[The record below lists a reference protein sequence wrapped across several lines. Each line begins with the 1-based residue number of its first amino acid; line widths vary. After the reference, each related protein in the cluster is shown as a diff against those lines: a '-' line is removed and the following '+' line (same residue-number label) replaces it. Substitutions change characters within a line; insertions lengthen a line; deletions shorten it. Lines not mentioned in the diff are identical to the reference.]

1 MKVLNKKF
9 PGCFMAG
16 TIPRSCFSPPTERKG
31 KKPKSPSQVAE
42 NVGLEWYTPE
52 RIFSTCHLKISFKE
66 ILALVIFLKVELQ
79 YECRKC
85 SAFKCS
91 FEMLPEFILKGE
103 TIRTDVYMMRCAIC
117 YHL

>member
-31 KKPKSPSQVAE
+31 KKPKSSPQVTE

-52 RIFSTCHLKISFKE
+52 RLFLSFHLNTAFCNICDILEIKYFSLS
-66 ILALVIFLKVELQ
+66 
-79 YECRKC
+79 
-85 SAFKCS
+85 
-91 FEMLPEFILKGE
+91 
-103 TIRTDVYMMRCAIC
+103 VY
-117 YHL
+117 